1 MAKVAGSEILDFIID
16 DNVQIHG
23 GNGFVRDYPAE
34 RHYRDARVNRIFEGT
49 NEINR
54 LLIPGMLMRKAV
66 KNELPLI
73 QAAMKL
79 YEEIMSPGLMEM
91 PGDGLLETELAAV
104 GNFKKVGLLVLGAT
118 MQKYGQKAVEEQEIL
133 TSIADICTDI
143 FAAESAVL
151 RAQGANA
158 NRVPGAEMQAEAA
171 RAFVNDAAARID
183 FAAKTALA
191 AMEEGD
197 TLRMQL
203 AALRRVLKVT
213 PVNTVAIRRKLAES
227 TVARGAYIFS

>member
-1 MAKVAGSEILDFIID
+1 MAGSEILDFIID
-16 DNVQIHG
+16 ENVQIHG

-73 QAAMKL
+73 PAAMKL
-79 YEEIMSPGLMEM
+79 YDEVMSPGLMEM
-91 PGDGLLETELAAV
+91 PGDGLLEVEKAAV
-104 GNFKKVGLLVLGAT
+104 VAFKKVGLLILGAA

-133 TSIADICTDI
+133 NAIADVCIDT

-151 RAQGANA
+151 RAQAAVTG
-158 NRVPGAEMQAEAA
+158 RVPGAETQAEAA

-183 FAAKTALA
+183 FNAKTALA

-227 TVARGAYIFS
+227 TVSRGGYIFA

>member
-1 MAKVAGSEILDFIID
+1 
-16 DNVQIHG
+16 
-23 GNGFVRDYPAE
+23 
-34 RHYRDARVNRIFEGT
+34 
-49 NEINR
+49 
-54 LLIPGMLMRKAV
+54 V

-73 QAAMKL
+73 PAAMKL
-79 YEEIMSPGLMEM
+79 FEEIMSPGLMDM
-91 PGDGLLETELAAV
+91 PGDGLLEAEVAAV

-133 TSIADICTDI
+133 TNIADICTDI

-151 RAQGANA
+151 RAQAAAGR
-158 NRVPGAEMQAEAA
+158 RVPGAEMQAEAA

-191 AMEEGD
+191 TMEEGD

-227 TVARGAYIFS
+227 TVSRGGYIFS